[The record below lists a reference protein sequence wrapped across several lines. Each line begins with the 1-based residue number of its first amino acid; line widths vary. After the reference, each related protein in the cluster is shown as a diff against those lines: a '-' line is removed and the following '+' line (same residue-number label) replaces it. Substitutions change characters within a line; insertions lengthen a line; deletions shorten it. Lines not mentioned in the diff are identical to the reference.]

1 MADNT
6 TRLKI
11 LAQVEGVQGFDSLK
25 RSLQGLAQ
33 QGQQSGRSL
42 DRLYTSYQQLSG
54 AGKNSISSLRLQA
67 TALAQLRDQA
77 ELGSRKF
84 RILTQDL
91 ERVEKQ
97 LQQTTRA
104 TRGAAPAMGGGMGLA
119 GLAGQFAPQLAVG
132 AAVAGIATAGV
143 SAESAQVRLKA
154 LTDQFGE
161 YNEAQAAAARIAGT
175 LRLSTA
181 ESQQS
186 FADLYASLRPTGI
199 TIKELEDTLIGFS
212 AAARNSGATAQET
225 SNALIQLKQGLASGT
240 LQGEELRSIREQAPL
255 AAQAIAKEMGT
266 TIGNLK
272 NLAAEGKVTTDVVI
286 RAMGRLK
293 EEQLGKLNAQ
303 FNTAEQ
309 AMIDMKNAAL
319 DAGSEISKLF
329 GPTMV
334 AGLRLLTGALKG
346 VNDQLKFYSDTQ
358 AALKNYNITPEQE
371 LKIRQKADKEA
382 EDIVNRRRIANPFQ
396 RNEEYQ
402 RVRQEQYK
410 NMIERFR
417 YGSAG
422 LQSKDFALTPE
433 QLADQAA
440 ARQERLQA
448 ELDAKNGKK
457 KEFKPS
463 SRAQALVNAAK
474 KLGVSPLDLATI
486 ISFETSGTFSPSIV
500 GGEANKYQGLIQF
513 GPPERA
519 QYGMN
524 RQQTFEEQVQG
535 PVVRYF
541 QDRFAR
547 AGKSTQGADLL
558 KLYTTV
564 LTGSPSGSPNAK
576 DVFETS
582 PRSGV
587 AAMGP
592 HRQRA
597 LQVFFGGKL
606 ENVGYSMAQAGEDIS
621 QGFEQTQ
628 KLAEQRAKEQKD
640 TIERNQKLAEQAQ
653 QQEDSYFASLQTTKD
668 QARLLGTMTE
678 GQRLLEEFANNIL
691 DIERDTAKVKA
702 EALTEDA
709 AALAVADGE
718 LKKQNALN
726 KLYQDQAALKS
737 AAMSESWAQQQE
749 TLQSTLTSYYQQQA
763 DLLGEQNQ
771 LAVSLSQSIGQGLQ
785 QAFSLAIQ
793 GTEDWGASLKN
804 LASGVLQDIA
814 QQLLQIA
821 VITPIVNSIAGIG
834 ARGITPIAPGISA
847 LPGGDFAGAFTG
859 GGGMSF
865 TGGLPAAAM
874 TPGAFQFATGGIMTP
889 QGAVP
894 LRRYARGGI
903 ATAPQAAIYG
913 EGSTPEA
920 FVPLPDGRRIPVA
933 LRQYPGIPGAPGT
946 GGSFE
951 QTDAV
956 VQRLV
961 ETARQESAVRAAT
974 GSAAAPGGTMRIQI
988 ETTRIN
994 SVDYVTAE
1002 QAQALAQAAATRST
1016 ARQQRALQGSPA
1028 ARRSV
1033 GI

>member
-104 TRGAAPAMGGGMGLA
+104 TRGAAPAVGGGMGLA

-175 LRLSTA
+175 LRMSTA

-199 TIKELEDTLIGFS
+199 TVKELENTLIGFS

-225 SNALIQLKQGLASGT
+225 SNALIQLKQGLASGA

-309 AMIDMKNAAL
+309 AMTDAKNAAVDL
-319 DAGSEISKLF
+319 GAEISKLF
-329 GPTMV
+329 GPTV
-334 AGLRLLTGALKG
+334 VSGLRLLTGALNG
-346 VNDQLKFYSDTQ
+346 INQ
-358 AALKNYNITPEQE
+358 ALDRRRA
-371 LKIRQKADKEA
+371 A
-382 EDIVNRRRIANPFQ
+382 EDAMAETKQKYKGTSFYTPAATSFYNQRRR
-396 RNEEYQ
+396 ELET
-402 RVRQEQYK
+402 QYTGPS
-410 NMIERFR
+410 RLLAA
-417 YGSAG
+417 GSEATYTVG
-422 LQSKDFALTPE
+422 GITYNAATGRPVPGTQLTAE
-433 QLADQAA
+433 
-440 ARQERLQA
+440 ARQSQEEARLERLRAGQA
-448 ELDAKNGKK
+448 GADAGKA

-463 SRAQALVNAAK
+463 SRAQALINAAK

-513 GPPERA
+513 GPPERV

-597 LQVFFGGKL
+597 LQMFFGGKL

-621 QGFEQTQ
+621 QGFEATQ
-628 KLAEQRAKEQKD
+628 KLAEQRAKEQADYNALVRQERAETKD
-640 TIERNQKLAEQAQ
+640 IEESMRIQVAIDKARTDEERIRLEYTRDYFNTYRDLTREVEGLSDAESARKRIAAADALMYQKQEKALSDIAALEQARNAELMDFSSTNSIMQ
-653 QQEDSYFASLQTTKD
+653 SSISAELQK
-668 QARLLGTMTE
+668 
-678 GQRLLEEFANNIL
+678 
-691 DIERDTAKVKA
+691 
-702 EALTEDA
+702 
-709 AALAVADGE
+709 
-718 LKKQNALN
+718 
-726 KLYQDQAALKS
+726 
-737 AAMSESWAQQQE
+737 
-749 TLQSTLTSYYQQQA
+749 QA
-763 DLLGEQNQ
+763 DAMERQRNMAEGI
-771 LAVSLSQSIGQGLQ
+771 ASTIGQGFS
-785 QAFSLAIQ
+785 QAFDLAIQ
-793 GTEDWGASLKN
+793 GSEDWKRSLSEI
-804 LASGVLQDIA
+804 ASGVLRDIA
-814 QQLLQIA
+814 KQLIEIA
-821 VITPIVNSIAGIG
+821 VINTITKAVTGMISPAPTPAQNVPGYGSAGFLGIG
-834 ARGITPIAPGISA
+834 TLPQGSNMPLNSA
-847 LPGGDFAGAFTG
+847 FSSPDFPAGFV
-859 GGGMSF
+859 
-865 TGGLPAAAM
+865 P
-874 TPGAFQFATGGIMTP
+874 QFATGGIMTP

-913 EGSTPEA
+913 EGATPEA

-974 GSAAAPGGTMRIQI
+974 GSAAGPDGTMRIQI